1 MFFCRFDQIA
11 ERDDAF
17 RSFRDRT
24 GRSAT
29 TRVLHLSACPRSSC
43 IFYSS
48 GFALIV
54 ESGFPGNFSSSCLFV
69 PIPFELDVA
78 IVRLTARILIKSH
91 RYVTCKRVMG
101 YKWLGRFVLTEAVY
115 EALAKLAD
123 TLFSHAD
130 VRLSSHGRP
139 EAWQQNSRDR

>member
-1 MFFCRFDQIA
+1 M
-11 ERDDAF
+11 
-17 RSFRDRT
+17 
-24 GRSAT
+24 
-29 TRVLHLSACPRSSC
+29 
-43 IFYSS
+43 
-48 GFALIV
+48 
-54 ESGFPGNFSSSCLFV
+54 
-69 PIPFELDVA
+69 A

-101 YKWLGRFVLTEAVY
+101 YKWLGRFVFTEAVY

-130 VRLSSHGRP
+130 VRVSSHERP